1 MAKAIAGGVPM
12 GAMLAK
18 DHVAAAFN
26 PGDHAST
33 FGGNPLAAHTACAVA
48 DIIFDDTFLAQV
60 QEKGEYFAKRLAECV
75 DGKKVLEVRGRGL
88 MLGLL
93 LDDSVK
99 PGDIVSAAAESGL
112 LICTA
117 GKQVLRF
124 VPPLVISKDEI
135 DEAIEILKKVLA

>member
-1 MAKAIAGGVPM
+1 
-12 GAMLAK
+12 
-18 DHVAAAFN
+18 
-26 PGDHAST
+26 
-33 FGGNPLAAHTACAVA
+33 
-48 DIIFDDTFLAQV
+48 
-60 QEKGEYFAKRLAECV
+60 
-75 DGKKVLEVRGRGL
+75 